1 MSIAPV
7 EFDLELIP
15 RARVDVID
23 VRRLVSQRFGDSLD
37 AYPKA
42 LCCSVHTTAGY
53 LDQSLA
59 TRLSHSRGGVM
70 SYINVF
76 RTMFPEG
83 AGYEH
88 DKIDRRTELTEAQ
101 KPEEPQNADSHLA
114 FMAGALRTCVTYR
127 NRPSEPVCFI
137 DLDGVHAGRPRRRRT
152 SVLGYSHEESVA
164 QTRIVVPVSRHAV
177 DSVNLKN
184 PRLGIYEQCQ
194 QLVAEHGV
202 TKGRIRLSL
211 APGER
216 NAGLTVNE
224 YETLLMRHD
233 LSEVL
238 RDPLRF
244 MAEKAG
250 HMLGN
255 PRAIPA
261 KTLDYA
267 KYDLVRVF
275 NQLLDAVGLHESM
288 VESVLARAIAMPASR
303 FLRMKRSVSLLVSDR
318 HSIDRGT
325 IVEGTYQSPILVQ
338 WHRGN
343 RQARVL
349 DVTLTRFV

>member
-1 MSIAPV
+1 MSLAPV

-23 VRRLVSQRFGDSLD
+23 VRHLVSQRFGDGLD
-37 AYPKA
+37 PYPKA
-42 LCCSVHTTAGY
+42 LCCSFHTTAGY

-59 TRLSHSRGGVM
+59 TRLYQSRGGVM

-88 DKIDRRTELTEAQ
+88 DKIDRRKELTDAQ

-127 NRPSEPVCFI
+127 INPAEPVCFI

-152 SVLGYSHEESVA
+152 SVLGYSHEETVA
-164 QTRIVVPVSRHAV
+164 HARLVVPVSRHAV
-177 DSVNLKN
+177 DSVNLKD
-184 PRLGIYEQCQ
+184 PQLGIYGRCQ
-194 QLVAEHGV
+194 ELVAEHGV
-202 TKGRIRLSL
+202 SKGRIRLTL

-216 NAGLTVNE
+216 HAGLTVNE

-238 RDPLRF
+238 HDPLRF

-250 HMLGN
+250 HILGN

-275 NQLLDAVGLHESM
+275 NQLLDALGLHESM
-288 VESVLARAIAMPASR
+288 VESVLSRAIAMPASR
-303 FLRMKRSVSLLVSDR
+303 FLRMKRSVSLFVSDR
-318 HSIDRGT
+318 QSRGAGA

-338 WHRGN
+338 WHRGH
-343 RQARVL
+343 RQSRVL

>member
-1 MSIAPV
+1 MSPAPV
-7 EFDLELIP
+7 EFALELSP

-23 VRRLVSQRFGDSLD
+23 VRGVVSQQFGDALN
-37 AYPKA
+37 AFPRA
-42 LCCSVHTTAGY
+42 LCCSFHTTAGY

-59 TRLSHSRGGVM
+59 SRLHHSRGGVM

-88 DKIDRRTELTEAQ
+88 DKIDRRTELTDAQ

-127 NRPSEPVCFI
+127 NNPVEPVAFI

-152 SVLGYSHEESVA
+152 SVLGYSHEEPVG
-164 QTRIVVPVSRHAV
+164 QTRLVVPVSRHAV

-184 PRLGIYEQCQ
+184 PRLGIYEQCHA
-194 QLVAEHGV
+194 LVAAHGV

-216 NAGLTVNE
+216 HAGLTVNE

-275 NQLLDAVGLHESM
+275 NQLLDALGLHESM
-288 VESVLARAIAMPASR
+288 VESVLSRAIAMPASR
-303 FLRMKRSVSLLVSDR
+303 FLRMKRSVSLFVSDR
-318 HSIDRGT
+318 DGGPRGE

-338 WHRGN
+338 WHRGS
-343 RQARVL
+343 RQSRIL

>member
-1 MSIAPV
+1 MSPVPV
-7 EFDLELIP
+7 EFGLELIP

-23 VRRLVSQRFGDSLD
+23 VRRLVSQRFGDGLNP
-37 AYPKA
+37 YPKA
-42 LCCSVHTTAGY
+42 LCTSFHTTAGY

-59 TRLSHSRGGVM
+59 SRLHQSRGGVM

-88 DKIDRRTELTEAQ
+88 DKMDRRTELTEAQ
-101 KPEEPQNADSHLA
+101 KPDEPQNADSHLA
-114 FMAGALRTCVTYR
+114 FMAGALRTCVSYR
-127 NRPSEPVCFI
+127 NNPVEPVCFI
-137 DLDGVHAGRPRRRRT
+137 DLDGVHAGKPRLRRT
-152 SVLGYSHEESVA
+152 SVLGYSHEEPVA
-164 QTRIVVPVSRHAV
+164 HTRIVVPVSRHAV

-184 PRLGIYEQCQ
+184 PQLGIYEQCQ
-194 QLVAEHGV
+194 QLVNTYGV
-202 TKGRIRLSL
+202 NKGRIRLAL
-211 APGER
+211 AAGER
-216 NAGLTVNE
+216 HAGLTVNE

-238 RDPLRF
+238 RDPMRF

-250 HMLGN
+250 HILGN

-275 NQLLDAVGLHESM
+275 NQLLDALGLHESM
-288 VESVLARAIAMPASR
+288 VESVLSRAIAMPASR
-303 FLRMKRSVSLLVSDR
+303 FLRMKRSVSLFVSDR
-318 HSIDRGT
+318 ESGSHGQ
-325 IVEGTYQSPILVQ
+325 IVEGVYQSPILVQ
-338 WHRGN
+338 WHRGS
-343 RQARVL
+343 RPSRVL

>member
-1 MSIAPV
+1 LAATPR
-7 EFDLELIP
+7 EFTLELSP

-23 VRRLVSQRFGDSLD
+23 VRRVMAARYGDELD
-37 AYPKA
+37 AWPRA
-42 LCCSVHTTAGY
+42 LCCSFHTTAGY
-53 LDQSLA
+53 LDQSVA
-59 TRLSHSRGGVM
+59 SRLMQSRAGVM
-70 SYINVF
+70 PYIDLF

-88 DKIDRRTELTEAQ
+88 DKLERRTELTDEQ
-101 KPEEPQNADSHLA
+101 KPIEPMNADSHLA
-114 FMAGALRTCVTYR
+114 MMAGALRSCVTYR
-127 NRPSEPVCFI
+127 NRPGEPVCFV
-137 DLDGVHAGRPRRRRT
+137 DLDGIYAGRPRRRST
-152 SVLGYSHEESVA
+152 TVLGYSAEETVA
-164 QTRIVVPVSRHAV
+164 ETRLIVPVSGHAV
-177 DSVNLKN
+177 DSVNLKD
-184 PRLGIYEQCQ
+184 PQLGVYDQCAS
-194 QLVAEHGV
+194 LVAAHGV

-216 NAGLTVNE
+216 HAGLTVNE

-233 LSEVL
+233 LREVL

-250 HMLGN
+250 HILGN

-261 KTLDYA
+261 RTLDYA

-275 NQLLDAVGLHESM
+275 NQLVDALGLRESM
-288 VESVLARAIAMPASR
+288 VESVLSRAIAMPASR

-318 HSIDRGT
+318 NDPGRGA

-338 WHRGN
+338 WHRG
-343 RQARVL
+343 ARGVRTL
-349 DVTLTRFV
+349 HVTLTRFV